1 MEWWYSYE
9 KCIRLMIESI
19 PETPSKQG
27 QKKIY
32 DWFTN
37 IFIFI
42 PDKEWSSY
50 LTKLVYKYPLQQYII
65 SKTKMF
71 EWSFLLVN
79 EVRKAMTLKEYSWNT
94 WRDLTIYKKDR
105 VNLKQYSLGF
115 LFGFLIS
122 YLVINKIKY

>member
-1 MEWWYSYE
+1 
-9 KCIRLMIESI
+9 MIESI

-50 LTKLVYKYPLQQYII
+50 LTK
-65 SKTKMF
+65 T
-71 EWSFLLVN
+71 
-79 EVRKAMTLKEYSWNT
+79 
-94 WRDLTIYKKDR
+94 
-105 VNLKQYSLGF
+105 SL
-115 LFGFLIS
+115 
-122 YLVINKIKY
+122 